1 MVGVGVVTVELGVAV
16 LEVGVAVLE
25 VGVVVLE
32 VGMVI
37 VEVGA
42 VMVVG
47 LVAGTVI
54 VGVQGSNSQGW
65 QAVTGGEGPLAV
77 SSTPIKEYS
86 RGHTHLQV
94 TNSI

>member
-1 MVGVGVVTVELGVAV
+1 MVGVGVVMVEL
-16 LEVGVAVLE
+16 GVAVLE

-47 LVAGTVI
+47 LVAGTVV

-65 QAVTGGEGPLAV
+65 QAGTGGEGPLAV